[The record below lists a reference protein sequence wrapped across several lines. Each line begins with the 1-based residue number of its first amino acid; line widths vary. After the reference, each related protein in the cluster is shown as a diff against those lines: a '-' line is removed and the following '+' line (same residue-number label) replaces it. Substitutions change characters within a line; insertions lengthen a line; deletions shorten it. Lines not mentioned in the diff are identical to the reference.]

1 MAIREQTQLER
12 VRDRLREQVAETVGD
27 LDRLAD
33 QPTLVRIEV
42 PASEI
47 DLLPWLAAQDS
58 AFKVFW
64 SDRSGAFAVAGV
76 GSAYTYTGSESVGK
90 AAVLSGIHNL
100 LQGQSGRLRCFG
112 GFSFNAEGVSSPEWA
127 PFGNYRFDI
136 PLLEAGHD
144 AEHYYLAC
152 NIYKPNVELS
162 ETYADTVLGYLD
174 NLVFEDAPARHEPEL
189 QGREDVPTHDAWTAS
204 IRGAVNRFAPE
215 GLKKVVLARRAD
227 YQFDAPVDPIHLLTR
242 LQRSTSF
249 SYHYGFQ
256 LGGEMGFIG
265 ASPERLFHR
274 NQDKLESEAL
284 AGTRPRGAT
293 SAEDDALGR
302 ELLHSDKDLRE
313 HGFVV
318 DRIAA
323 QFREQCSSCHHTA
336 HPELLKLRR
345 IQHLLTRITGD
356 LNAGADDGDLI
367 DALHP
372 TPAVGG
378 VPTDTALQVIQAE
391 EPFDRGWYAA
401 PVGWVS
407 AEAAEFAVAIRSAL
421 VHGDS
426 VSVYSGAGIV
436 PGSNP
441 ESEWSEI
448 ENKIA
453 DFDNLFQQS

>member
-1 MAIREQTQLER
+1 MAISGTTQIDE
-12 VRDRLREQVAETVGD
+12 VRDRLRERVAKVLSDFDG
-27 LDRLAD
+27 LAD
-33 QPTLVRIEV
+33 QPTLIRIEV
-42 PASEI
+42 PAPEI
-47 DLLPWLAAQDS
+47 DLLPWLTAQES
-58 AFKVFW
+58 AFKLFW

-76 GSAYTYTGSESVGK
+76 GSAYTFTGSEQADK
-90 AAVLSGIHNL
+90 RKILAGIHSL
-100 LQGQSGRLRCFG
+100 LKDQSGRLRCFG
-112 GFSFNAEGVSSPEWA
+112 GFRFDPNGTTSPEWA

-152 NIYKPNVELS
+152 NVYKPNVELS
-162 ETYADTVLGYLD
+162 ETYADTVLSYLD
-174 NLVFEDAPARHEPEL
+174 ELNFDTAPDWIEPKFVK
-189 QGREDVPTHDAWTAS
+189 REDLPSHDSWTNS
-204 IRGAVNRFAPE
+204 IRNMLDRFAPE
-215 GLKKVVLARRAD
+215 GLEKVVLARKSN
-227 YQFDAPVDPIHLLTR
+227 YQFDSPMDPIQLLTR
-242 LQRSTSF
+242 LRRSTSF

-256 LGGEMGFIG
+256 LDEQIGFIG

-284 AGTRPRGAT
+284 AGTRPRGTT
-293 SAEDDALGR
+293 SEEDDSLGR
-302 ELLHSDKDLRE
+302 ELLQSEKDLRE
-313 HGFVV
+313 HRFVV

-323 QFREQCSSCHHTA
+323 QFREQCSSCHHTS

-356 LNAGADDGDLI
+356 LNAGTDDGELI
-367 DALHP
+367 DTLHP

-378 VPTDTALQVIQAE
+378 VPTDMALRVIQE
-391 EPFDRGWYAA
+391 EESFDRGWYAA

-421 VHGDS
+421 IHDDS

-441 ESEWSEI
+441 ESEWNEI

-453 DFDNLFQQS
+453 DFDNLF